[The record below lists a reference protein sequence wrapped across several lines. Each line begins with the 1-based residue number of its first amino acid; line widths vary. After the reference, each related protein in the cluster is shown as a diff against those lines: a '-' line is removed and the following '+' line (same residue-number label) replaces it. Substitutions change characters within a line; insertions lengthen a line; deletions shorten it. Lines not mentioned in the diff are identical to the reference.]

1 VIADQ
6 VLIADRFIQEDP
18 GRQSI
23 SGSFNPIDDGE
34 WTEQAYIGEAEKLC
48 KAIIS
53 FDRLTVL
60 QMIKEEVDVNRRDH
74 VGRAPLHL
82 AILTGASEIAC
93 DLIDAGARMMAR
105 LVDGRAALHLAAQL
119 GLAHVVEKLLERSE
133 LNKEKVEE
141 EEAAKEAE
149 GGEKVSDEDDPMDG
163 ASKEED
169 AKSEDIEDDDEDEE
183 EGDDDDYDVID
194 REEVDGGTGFGGGA
208 NIPED
213 DENEPD
219 ILDVNIPDWDLGFT
233 PLGYAIV
240 NGHLD
245 VVDQLLVAESDPL
258 LPVKSNSHNISIA
271 HPLTLTVLTEDD
283 DVACK
288 IAERLIQAGAVS
300 STADRAL
307 MSVFLRIV
315 AAEKPK
321 LLLTLFR
328 TDPKAKKL
336 ANFPTVQAG
345 GGIAIFPTTAAVAN
359 RDFVTL
365 ALLLA
370 HGAKIVFKDEDL
382 NAARSA
388 S

>member
-1 VIADQ
+1 MVSDQ
-6 VLIADRFIQEDP
+6 GLTVNSFIQEDP

-53 FDRLTVL
+53 FDRVTVL
-60 QMIKEEVDVNRRDH
+60 RMIKEEVDVNRRDH
-74 VGRAPLHL
+74 VGRSPLHV

-93 DLIDAGARMMAR
+93 DLVDAGARMMAR
-105 LVDGRAALHLAAQL
+105 LVDGRTALHLAAQL
-119 GLAHVVEKLLERSE
+119 GLGRVVEKLLERSN
-133 LNKEKVEE
+133 LNEEKAEE
-141 EEAAKEAE
+141 EDAAKETE
-149 GGEKVSDEDDPMDG
+149 EGEKAADEDDPMDG
-163 ASKEED
+163 ASKDKED
-169 AKSEDIEDDDEDEE
+169 AKSEDIGDDEDEDE
-183 EGDDDDYDVID
+183 DDCSDDYEVIN
-194 REEVDGGTGFGGGA
+194 REEANDGVGADA

-213 DENEPD
+213 DGDEPD
-219 ILDVNIPDWDLGFT
+219 ILDVNIPDWDYGLT

-240 NGHLD
+240 HGHLD

-258 LPVKSNSHNISIA
+258 QPVKSNSHDIPIV
-271 HPLTLTVLTEDD
+271 HPLSLTVLTEDE

-288 IAERLIQAGAVS
+288 IAERLIQAGAAS

-307 MSVFLRIV
+307 MSVFLRI
-315 AAEKPK
+315 ATAGKPK
-321 LLLTLFR
+321 LLSTLFR
-328 TDPKAKKL
+328 ADPKAKKL
-336 ANFPTVQAG
+336 VNFPTIQRGA
-345 GGIAIFPTTAAVAN
+345 AIFPTTAAVAN

-370 HGAKIVFKDEDL
+370 HGAKASFKDEDL

-388 S
+388 